1 MFIVMLPVK
10 IVLGVVKFILLL
22 PLKVVKFAI
31 GLVKP
36 I

>member
-1 MFIVMLPVK
+1 MSIIMLPVK
-10 IVLGVVKFILLL
+10 IVLGVVKFILFL

-31 GLVKP
+31 GIVKP